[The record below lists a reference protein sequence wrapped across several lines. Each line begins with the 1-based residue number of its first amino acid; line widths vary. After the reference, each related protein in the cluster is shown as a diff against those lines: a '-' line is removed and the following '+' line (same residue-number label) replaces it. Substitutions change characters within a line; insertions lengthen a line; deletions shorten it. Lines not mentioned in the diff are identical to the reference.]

1 MSKKKFSSGFDSLF
15 DNREDVQTASVT
27 TTEAKHS
34 ANAPTQTQ
42 VATNVV
48 KRTTSKNFTSDLDS
62 LFQEAFT
69 EAVEEKLGK
78 LKKDSGLSDPFDS
91 LQRDNRKPLS
101 GLDAL
106 IRSTVDASLASI
118 EHAAV
123 KRLTIIFENKKIE
136 KLKSI
141 AKMEKAFVK
150 DIVSEVLTEFI
161 NDYEKKAGKA
171 L

>member
-1 MSKKKFSSGFDSLF
+1 VSKKKFSSGLDSIF
-15 DNREDVQTASVT
+15 EVKE
-27 TTEAKHS
+27 EA
-34 ANAPTQTQ
+34 PV
-42 VATNVV
+42 VATAPPPVFASDNFSVAQPTV
-48 KRTTSKNFTSDLDS
+48 MRRAASKNFTSDLDS
-62 LFQEAFT
+62 LFQDAFT
-69 EAVEEKLGK
+69 EAVEEKLDK
-78 LKKDSGLSDPFDS
+78 LKKTSGFNDPFES
-91 LQRDNRKPLS
+91 AKRETRQALS

-106 IRSTVDASLASI
+106 IRSTVDVSLATL

-161 NDYEKKAGKA
+161 NDYERRTGKTIV
-171 L
+171 

>member
-1 MSKKKFSSGFDSLF
+1 VSKKKFSSGLDSIFEVKEEVHQAVATTATPVFAPTFDSPS
-15 DNREDVQTASVT
+15 TAQ
-27 TTEAKHS
+27 
-34 ANAPTQTQ
+34 PM
-42 VATNVV
+42 VV
-48 KRTTSKNFTSDLDS
+48 RRAASKNFTSDLDS
-62 LFQEAFT
+62 LFQDAFT
-69 EAVEEKLGK
+69 EAVEEKLDK
-78 LKKDSGLSDPFDS
+78 LKKHSGLNDPFES
-91 LQRDNRKPLS
+91 NKRETRHALS

-106 IRSTVDASLASI
+106 IRSTVDSSLAAL

-161 NDYEKKAGKA
+161 NDYEKRTGKA
-171 L
+171 V